1 MKKIVIIIIVCLCF
15 VGCENENVIEE
26 KPEEK
31 VNEINVNSELFFL
44 ENGNEFKNYI
54 LLANNDESILKTNY
68 SIEVEYVMENDDK
81 VFLMAK
87 CNVYNSE
94 YSFCMEG
101 TEELII
107 NGKSIMIYNGNYY
120 NTGPTTT
127 NHLRGY
133 VRKFGNYFITYDGYD
148 FEKLGAVNVYDYNG
162 NKIYTTESNVT
173 FGYFDENDKI
183 NSIYPEITNSIL
195 KFYTC
200 DVKNDTVNEYNLN
213 IETSENKL
221 VNSFTGY
228 CNKAQKYFD
237 FKIGK

>member
-68 SIEVEYVMENDDK
+68 SIKVEYVMENDDK
-81 VFLMAK
+81 VFLVAK

-101 TEELII
+101 TEEFII
-107 NGKSIMIYNGNYY
+107 NGIGQESLDRIFEGGNNAYGTILILAIYFGAAHIHKGVGYMIGASVMCLILCIAYRKQKTIWGISITHYLLGMAAKF
-120 NTGPTTT
+120 
-127 NHLRGY
+127 LGY
-133 VRKFGNYFITYDGYD
+133 I
-148 FEKLGAVNVYDYNG
+148 
-162 NKIYTTESNVT
+162 
-173 FGYFDENDKI
+173 
-183 NSIYPEITNSIL
+183 
-195 KFYTC
+195 
-200 DVKNDTVNEYNLN
+200 
-213 IETSENKL
+213 
-221 VNSFTGY
+221 
-228 CNKAQKYFD
+228 
-237 FKIGK
+237 